1 MIESKEPAAKLLAE
15 DHAAL
20 DGLLSGLLAALET
33 GETDGS
39 FARLDFLWARL
50 AVHIRAENL
59 WLFPAILNALAEVRT
74 DHGEITLRPDEARA
88 TIGKLRE
95 DHDFFMHELA
105 GAVKIMRE
113 LQAAP
118 EREAA
123 ASRLQ
128 DVRQLIVKL
137 DSRLGT
143 HNRLEEEQVYL
154 WPDRLMKPA
163 DQHRLVAHMQREIEN
178 LPPRFKD
185 PAICK

>member
-1 MIESKEPAAKLLAE
+1 MTESEKTAPELLAE

-39 FARLDFLWARL
+39 FARLDFLWVRL

-59 WLFPAILNALAEVRT
+59 WLFPAILDALANVQA
-74 DHGEITLRPDEARA
+74 DQGDITLRPDEARA
-88 TIGKLRE
+88 MIIKLRE

-105 GAVKIMRE
+105 SAVKIIRE

-118 EREAA
+118 GREAA
-123 ASRLQ
+123 SGRLR
-128 DVRQLIVKL
+128 DVRQMIVKL
-137 DSRLGT
+137 GSRLAT
-143 HNRLEEEQVYL
+143 HNKLEEEQVYL
-154 WPDRLMKPA
+154 WPERLLKPA
-163 DQHRLVAHMQREIEN
+163 DRRRLIAHIRREIEN

-185 PAICK
+185 PASGN